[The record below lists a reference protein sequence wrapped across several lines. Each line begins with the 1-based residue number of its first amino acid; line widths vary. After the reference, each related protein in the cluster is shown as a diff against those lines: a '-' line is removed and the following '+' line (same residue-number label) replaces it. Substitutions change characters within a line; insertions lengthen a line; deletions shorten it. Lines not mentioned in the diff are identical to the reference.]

1 MEVWNVRS
9 WCLMSLAVVG
19 MILASGC
26 GNSVQLKGDS
36 MNPTLKDGDRL
47 TVDRSAFKSKGPQRG
62 DIVEFDYS
70 GGKRLSRVVGLPGET
85 IGIAGGLVYVNGTKL
100 DEPYVAP
107 GARTNSAT
115 DKFQVP
121 EESYFLMSD
130 NREHANDSR
139 AIGPI
144 LRSQIIGKVL
154 R

>member
-1 MEVWNVRS
+1 MKDWNVRS
-9 WCLMSLAVVG
+9 WCLTSLAILV
-19 MILASGC
+19 MLLASAC

-36 MNPTLKDGDRL
+36 MSPTLKDGERL
-47 TVDRSAFKSKGPQRG
+47 TVDRSAFKSSGPQRG

-70 GGKRLSRVVGLPGET
+70 GGKRLSHVVGLPGET
-85 IGIAGGLVYVNGTKL
+85 IGIKGGLVYVNGTRL

-107 GARTNSAT
+107 GAQTQSST
-115 DKFQVP
+115 DSFQVP
-121 EESYFLMSD
+121 EDSYFLMSD

-144 LRSQIIGKVL
+144 ARSQIIGKVL